1 MPLDLLVPR
10 AQLVL
15 LATPAAPAGQ
25 GAPGNVAE
33 RETPATLEI
42 LAPPV
47 PLDVLEPLDNVRPRA
62 TLAKPVIQALRAP
75 LAEEAHPDLPATQ
88 VIPVVPALR
97 VPWAEEVQLAL
108 PATRVTLE
116 APAALAE
123 LAERVFLA
131 TPATQD
137 PRAPYQRMAQRANAV
152 RAVALVPQVPT
163 T

>member
-47 PLDVLEPLDNVRPRA
+47 PLDVLEPLDNVRPRVILA
-62 TLAKPVIQALRAP
+62 TPVIQALRAP

-88 VIPVVPALR
+88 GIQVVPALR
-97 VPWAEEVQLAL
+97 APWAEEARLAL
-108 PATRVTLE
+108 PATRET
-116 APAALAE
+116 PALLAAQAE
-123 LAERVFLA
+123 LADRVFLA
-131 TPATQD
+131 TRAIPAVTALWE
-137 PRAPYQRMAQRANAV
+137 PTAQRANAV
-152 RAVALVPQVPT
+152 RAVVLVPPAPT
-163 T
+163 I